1 MDTNLLDDKAC
12 ILLVDDEPA
21 NIQLIAGYIKDDYQ
35 IKVATSGE
43 QCLKIANSK
52 DKPDLILLDV
62 EMPIMNGYDVCEQLK
77 SEPTTASIPVI
88 FVTAMQTE
96 EDEEK
101 ALMLGAVDFLTKPV
115 RPAILIARIKTQVIL
130 KKQHD
135 ALINLA
141 MRDQL
146 TNLYNRH
153 YLLEMA
159 NHRVARAMRK
169 KVPVSV
175 LILDVDHF
183 KKINDTQGH
192 VVGDLVLK
200 SLAELLQQ
208 LCRQEDILARFGG
221 EEFLI
226 FFDECDEKNATNIAE
241 RMRIEIAQLN
251 PAKIPISASIGVAQL
266 KIGEEGFTDLVKR
279 ADDAMYHAKKTG
291 RNKVINHTAFLKL
304 ESD

>member
-43 QCLKIANSK
+43 QCLRIANSK

-77 SEPTTASIPVI
+77 REPTTASIPVI

-115 RPAILIARIKTQVIL
+115 RPAILIARIKTQIIL

-241 RMRIEIAQLN
+241 RMRKDIALLN
-251 PAKIPISASIGVAQL
+251 PAEIPISASVGVAQL

-291 RNKVINHTAFLKL
+291 RNKVVSHTAFLKS

>member
-291 RNKVINHTAFLKL
+291 RNKVINHTAYLKL

>member
-153 YLLEMA
+153 YLLEVA

-169 KVPVSV
+169 KLPVSV

-291 RNKVINHTAFLKL
+291 RNKVINHTAYLKL

>member
-52 DKPDLILLDV
+52 EKPDLILLDV

-291 RNKVINHTAFLKL
+291 RNKVINHTAYLKL

>member
-1 MDTNLLDDKAC
+1 MDTNLLDEKAC

-62 EMPIMNGYDVCEQLK
+62 EMPVMNGYDVCEKLK
-77 SEPTTASIPVI
+77 GEHTTASIPVI

-96 EDEEK
+96 EDEER

-115 RPAILIARIKTQVIL
+115 RPAILIARIKTHIIL

-135 ALINLA
+135 ALVNLA
-141 MRDQL
+141 MKDQL
-146 TNLYNRH
+146 TGLYNRH

-159 NHRVARAMRK
+159 NRRVARAMRQ
-169 KVPVSV
+169 KVAVSV

-183 KKINDTQGH
+183 KQINDTRGH

-200 SLAELLQQ
+200 ALAGLLLT

-226 FFDECDEKNATNIAE
+226 FFDECDERNAAKIAE
-241 RMRIEIAQLN
+241 RIRQKIENLK
-251 PAKIPISASIGVAQL
+251 PTGIPISASMGIAQL
-266 KIGEEGFTDLVKR
+266 KTGQEGFTELVKR
-279 ADDAMYHAKKTG
+279 ADDAMYYAKDTG
-291 RNKVINHTAFLKL
+291 RNKVISYSQLPQA
-304 ESD
+304 

>member
-43 QCLKIANSK
+43 QCLRIANSK

-77 SEPTTASIPVI
+77 REPTTASIPVI

-115 RPAILIARIKTQVIL
+115 RPAILIARIKTQIIL

-169 KVPVSV
+169 KIPVSV

-226 FFDECDEKNATNIAE
+226 FFDECDERNATNIAE
-241 RMRIEIAQLN
+241 RIRKDIALLN
-251 PAKIPISASIGVAQL
+251 PAEIPISASVGVAQL
-266 KIGEEGFTDLVKR
+266 KIGKEGFTDLVKR

-291 RNKVINHTAFLKL
+291 RNKVVSHTTFLKS